1 MMCIVWQVIQREK
14 SEKRAEEIV
23 RTIFSKLKKYYKQ
36 SKQEPINYFRFV
48 LNPTSFAATVENI
61 FYVSFLVNDGNVTL
75 EIGN

>member
-1 MMCIVWQVIQREK
+1 MCIVLQVIQQDK

-23 RTIFSKLKKYYKQ
+23 QMIFSKLKKYYRQ

-61 FYVSFLVNDGNVTL
+61 FYVSFLVNDGHVKL